1 MSVIYKASMN
11 GLDLPANVQPW
22 TLQNKMSPRTLEEFS
37 SDVRDLRNKLLV
49 VRHPM
54 VRLVS
59 AYRDR
64 IEGLKAS
71 ARIYHRIAAV
81 LKLERIDGYLRRKV
95 RKEVEGERKVER
107 YSKVG
112 VAVPSWEEFIRYLV
126 TVDKLSYDPHWSLYT
141 DQCSPCLSNFTL
153 IVDLDREGEMQDMLE
168 LTGLAKHLEWEME
181 MVRNP
186 TKGGSS
192 ADVVTDYMGS
202 LDCDLLDDLYQIYW
216 PDFLLFNFTMA
227 SVLPSDSNCSVAT

>member
-1 MSVIYKASMN
+1 MLYCWSYKVASSFLMSILYKASMN

-22 TLQNKMSPRTLEEFS
+22 TLQNKMSPRTLKEFS

-71 ARIYHRIAAV
+71 ARIYHRIAKV

-95 RKEVEGERKVER
+95 RKEVGGQEKVER

-112 VAVPSWEEFIRYLV
+112 VAVPSWSEFIRYLV
-126 TVDKLSYDPHWSLYT
+126 TVDKLSYVSGRLG
-141 DQCSPCLSNFTL
+141 
-153 IVDLDREGEMQDMLE
+153 V
-168 LTGLAKHLEWEME
+168 
-181 MVRNP
+181 VR
-186 TKGGSS
+186 
-192 ADVVTDYMGS
+192 AA
-202 LDCDLLDDLYQIYW
+202 L
-216 PDFLLFNFTMA
+216 
-227 SVLPSDSNCSVAT
+227 